1 MSEDRVRDAVRAV
14 FDVIHT
20 ESNVFFPPPGVYA
33 RCSAALRP
41 YVTPATAIP
50 PGTMAVSVDTLRE
63 WSHSLSTYIRGSNA
77 GVTRDSIE
85 AVLHRL
91 PQLPKPPRPGPPRP
105 EPPDRLV
112 AGWQKLAKT
121 LAGESFKDE
130 DLDSEQADCFRCGVI
145 AVLRSEWEA
154 EQGGA

>member
-41 YVTPATAIP
+41 YVTPAPALP
-50 PGTMAVSVDTLRE
+50 PGTVAVSVETLRT
-63 WSHSLSTYIRGSNA
+63 WKSAA
-77 GVTRDSIE
+77 GLIASKPADHIMACKLIE
-85 AVLHRL
+85 EIDALL
-91 PQLPKPPRPGPPRP
+91 PPPARP
-105 EPPDRLV
+105 EPPKELV
-112 AGWQKLAKT
+112 AEWQKLAKT

-145 AVLRSEWEA
+145 AVLRSGWEA